1 MKSSSISHFLS
12 YHRPFEDRLQSVRSR
27 RVLESLRTFH
37 FRISFQDHAQFC
49 DFRLSPLGSV
59 QRVLA
64 LLPPTQ
70 SENRRAPPAAGLH
83 SLTFSCYNSISLQ
96 EDKHAPQSNLIDTKK
111 SSSIVHCHRQPPRMI
126 NLYSFRASLRR
137 WCLQLWWLKQR
148 NRKAG
153 NV

>member
-1 MKSSSISHFLS
+1 MKSSSTSHFLS

-27 RVLESLRTFH
+27 RGLENLCTFH
-37 FRISFQDHAQFC
+37 LHISFQYYAQFC

-59 QRVLA
+59 QWVLA

-83 SLTFSCYNSISLQ
+83 SRTFSCYNSISLQ

-111 SSSIVHCHRQPPRMI
+111 SSSIVQCHRQPPRII
-126 NLYSFRASLRR
+126 NLYSFRASLWR

-148 NRKAG
+148 NRRAG